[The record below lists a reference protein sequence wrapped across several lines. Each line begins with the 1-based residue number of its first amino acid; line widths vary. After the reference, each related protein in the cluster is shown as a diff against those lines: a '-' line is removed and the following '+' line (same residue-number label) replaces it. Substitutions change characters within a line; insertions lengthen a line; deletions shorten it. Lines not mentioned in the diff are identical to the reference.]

1 MIIKCKILFIFRLN
15 LIKYILFFFRKNKK
29 PKLIKNDDDDDDDES
44 KSKKTDEIW
53 SSFKND
59 VKSASSITNTCS
71 KEIGNINN
79 TQINNKTVA
88 TSKSITSTNTTN
100 LVKTRPKGGIAGILN
115 KINKQPKISTLV
127 SFFFVFYS
135 IQVVIFFFLL

>member
-1 MIIKCKILFIFRLN
+1 MWWLSNVNFNYIIYLRLN
-15 LIKYILFFFRKNKK
+15 LIKYVFFRKNKK
-29 PKLIKNDDDDDDDES
+29 PKLIKNDDDDES

-59 VKSASSITNTCS
+59 VKSASPITNTCS

-79 TQINNKTVA
+79 AQINNTVA
-88 TSKSITSTNTTN
+88 SSKSITSTTSTN

-127 SFFFVFYS
+127 SYFSFVFYS
-135 IQVVIFFFLL
+135 IQFK

>member
-15 LIKYILFFFRKNKK
+15 LIKYILFFRKNKK
-29 PKLIKNDDDDDDDES
+29 PKLIKNDDDDDDES

-88 TSKSITSTNTTN
+88 TSKSITSTNSTN

-127 SFFFVFYS
+127 SFFRILFNS
-135 IQVVIFFFLL
+135 VVIFSFLL